1 MTDYNKK
8 MVKILGFVFLIFAI
22 FWLGINIGVVFKVY
36 EIKCDDMDTFVS
48 QKYQNCIKVLGMIVP
63 IMYGLVFYYIFML
76 RDEYIIIRYGRRNY
90 EKKETKKILILS
102 IIFASEYMAV
112 DLIFSTVFI
121 KVNVL
126 LQTGF
131 YIFVLLKFI
140 MLVFY
145 LNLIG
150 ETLFFVR
157 NLLDFSPVYVILGTA
172 VYVFLSML
180 YYIMFEKISPVFYMD
195 FSEEWFLDKMFDT
208 FSYIINIA
216 KMFLS
221 SLILMYLGQI
231 VFLKRDII
239 GNEEV

>member
-1 MTDYNKK
+1 
-8 MVKILGFVFLIFAI
+8 
-22 FWLGINIGVVFKVY
+22 
-36 EIKCDDMDTFVS
+36 
-48 QKYQNCIKVLGMIVP
+48 
-63 IMYGLVFYYIFML
+63 ML

>member
-1 MTDYNKK
+1 
-8 MVKILGFVFLIFAI
+8 
-22 FWLGINIGVVFKVY
+22 
-36 EIKCDDMDTFVS
+36 
-48 QKYQNCIKVLGMIVP
+48 
-63 IMYGLVFYYIFML
+63 
-76 RDEYIIIRYGRRNY
+76 
-90 EKKETKKILILS
+90 
-102 IIFASEYMAV
+102 
-112 DLIFSTVFI
+112 
-121 KVNVL
+121 
-126 LQTGF
+126 
-131 YIFVLLKFI
+131 